1 VWLEEGV
8 MAKPAMS
15 WEGGRAAGKV
25 FRRVAWSAV
34 LLLAWTGVGFAVP
47 AAQDLHTLRQPDGRS
62 FEARRWGDEWLHG
75 WETADGFTIVID
87 GASRTWVY
95 AERKPDGALVASA
108 SVVGRDEPPQA
119 VSPHL
124 RPEGAVRERARSMRA
139 SAMAVAG
146 KASVPATGTANVPV
160 VLINFSDTTTTYT
173 TADFTNLLFGNGVWS
188 MRDYYKEVSYN
199 KFGVSAGPGGVA
211 GWYRASQTHDYY
223 GSNNGDGDDVWPG
236 DLVYEAVQAAD
247 AAGFNFAPYDS
258 DGDCYVDVVNV
269 IHQGAGEEVS
279 GSPASSIWSHSW
291 TLSGAQYW
299 GRSHY
304 GTYTTN
310 DVCPAGG
317 NIKVN
322 AYVMQP
328 ETLGTGIMTV
338 GVFAHE
344 FGHALGLP
352 DLYDT
357 DDSSE
362 GVGKWSLMGAGS
374 WCYVSRSGDRPAHM
388 DAWSKARLGWVTPQ
402 VVTGTLTNKTIAQVE
417 SSAEMYQFLAG
428 TPGKNGEYFLL
439 ENREQI
445 NFDAGLPGSGLL
457 IWHVDEGQ
465 ADNKSECYPGGPSCA
480 TQHYKVALV
489 QADNLWELEKNIDR
503 GDAGDPFPGSA
514 SARSFT
520 ATTAPSSALH
530 SGQASGVSVTSISDA
545 ASAMTATLSVGGTG
559 GGGDVTVFSDNFEGS
574 FPGNW
579 VLWRNS
585 SAAPTE
591 WGRVVCTNAG
601 GTASVWCA
609 GGGASPASPM
619 CYRYVGNMETWMIY
633 GPFSLADAT
642 AAKAEWDTWYDT
654 EGYNQSTQEGDQ
666 YEWLISTDGQHF
678 YGYYT
683 SGFSGGWN
691 HQTFNFKDV
700 TSITAIGSGSVYFA
714 FLFKSDPYV
723 EGGGAFID
731 NFVIKKTVTGSCN
744 YSISPLLQ
752 AVASGGGAFT
762 VSVTAG
768 SSCSWTAASNAVW
781 VSITGGGSGT
791 GSGTVRYSVQPNT
804 GAARSGTLTI
814 AGQTFTVNQ
823 AGTTCSYAISPT
835 SGSVV
840 AAGGSGSFYVTT
852 GATGCAWAA
861 SSDSGWLH
869 ITSGSSGSGNG
880 SVTYGADANTG
891 SARTGHITLQNL
903 TFTLSQAGAG
913 VSLPF
918 SHWIAAASHTDGAG
932 GTHWRSDVSVLNRSS
947 SQATVEYRLYTPG
960 GLRTQQSVLAGNAQ
974 DFHKDVAAWLGF
986 TTGSGALEV
995 RSSQDVY
1002 VIGRTYNQIDATH
1015 TYGQNYD
1022 GQSPDAS
1029 LLAAGQSAWLPG
1041 LAQNPSFRCN
1051 IAITNTGTTT
1061 ADVTLALYDGQG
1073 HLLWSGNN
1081 ESGAIASGGF
1091 IQYLKPFQKY
1101 AGRNDLEQAYA
1112 KVTVTSGSGV
1122 IVWASVV
1129 DEATGD
1135 PTTVFMRR

>member
-1 VWLEEGV
+1 
-8 MAKPAMS
+8 MAQPVIS
-15 WEGGRAAGKV
+15 RGWGRAAGNC
-25 FRRVAWSAV
+25 FWRVALSAF
-34 LLLAWTGVGFAVP
+34 LLLACSGVGLAVP
-47 AAQDLHTLRQPDGRS
+47 AAPDLHTLYQPDGSS
-62 FEARRWGDEWLHG
+62 FAARRWGDEWLNG
-75 WETADGFTIVID
+75 WETGDGYTIVLNR
-87 GASRTWVY
+87 ASQAWAY
-95 AERKPDGALVASA
+95 AERRPDGTLAASA
-108 SVVGRDEPPQA
+108 SVVGRDAPPQG
-119 VSPHL
+119 VGRHL
-124 RPEGAVRERARSMRA
+124 RPAGAVREKAHAMQV

-146 KASVPATGTANVPV
+146 TMAVPATGTANVPV
-160 VLINFSDTTTTYT
+160 ILVNFSDTTTTYT
-173 TADFTNLLFGNGVWS
+173 TSNFTNLLFGTGTWS

-199 KFGVSAGPGGVA
+199 KFAVSAGPGGVA
-211 GWYRASQTHDYY
+211 GWFRASQPHDYY
-223 GSNNGDGDDVWPG
+223 GSNNADGDDVWPG

-258 DGDCYVDVVNV
+258 DGDCYVDVVNI

-279 GSPASSIWSHSW
+279 DSPASNIWSHSW
-291 TLSGAQYW
+291 KLRNAQYY

-304 GTYTTN
+304 GAYTTN

-317 NIKVN
+317 QIKVD
-322 AYVMQP
+322 AYVIQP
-328 ETLGTGIMTV
+328 EMYSGAMVTV

-362 GVGKWSLMGAGS
+362 GVGKWSLMAAGS
-374 WCYVSRSGDRPAHM
+374 WCGVSRGGDRPAHM
-388 DAWSKARLGWVTPQ
+388 DAWSKAKLGWSTPQ
-402 VVTGTLTNKTIAQVE
+402 KVTGTLTGKTIAQAE
-417 SSAEMYQFLAG
+417 TSAEIYQFLAG
-428 TPGKNGEYFLL
+428 TPGQNGEYFLL
-439 ENREQI
+439 ENRQQTS
-445 NFDAGLPGSGLL
+445 FDAGLPGAGLV
-457 IWHVDEGQ
+457 IWHIDESQ
-465 ADNKSECYPGGPSCA
+465 ADNKNECYPGGPSCA
-480 TQHYKVALV
+480 AQHYKVAVV
-489 QADNLWELEKNIDR
+489 QADNLWELEKNVDR
-503 GDAGDPFPGSA
+503 GDSGDPFPGTTG
-514 SARSFT
+514 ARSFT
-520 ATTAPSSALH
+520 GSTAPSTALYG
-530 SGQASGVSVTSISDA
+530 GQASGVSVTSISDLA
-545 ASAMTATLSVGGTG
+545 ATMTATLSVGGTG

-579 VLWRNS
+579 VLWRNPS
-585 SAAPTE
+585 SAPTE
-591 WGRVVCTNAG
+591 WGRVVCTNNG
-601 GTASVWCA
+601 GMASVWCA
-609 GGGASPASPM
+609 AGGASPASPM

-633 GPFSLADAT
+633 GPFSLADAS
-642 AAKAEWDTWYDT
+642 AAKAEWDTWFDT

-678 YGYYT
+678 HGYYT
-683 SGFSGGWN
+683 SGFSSGWN
-691 HQTFNFKDV
+691 HQTFDFKDV
-700 TSITAIGSGSVYFA
+700 TSITAVGSASVYFA

-723 EGGGAFID
+723 EGGGAYVD

-744 YSISPLLQ
+744 YSILPLLQ
-752 AVASGGGAFT
+752 AVASGGGTFT

-768 SSCSWTAASNAVW
+768 GSCSWNVASNAVW
-781 VSITGGGSGT
+781 ISITGGGSGT
-791 GSGTVRYSVQPNT
+791 GNGTVTYSVQTNA
-804 GAARSGTLTI
+804 GASRSGTLTI

-823 AGTTCSYAISPT
+823 AGTTCSYSISPI
-835 SGSVV
+835 SANAV
-840 AAGGSGSFYVTT
+840 AAGGTGSFYVTT
-852 GATGCAWAA
+852 GAAGCAWTAT
-861 SSDSGWLH
+861 SDSAWLH

-880 SVTYGADANTG
+880 TVAYSADANIG
-891 SARTGHITLQNL
+891 AARTGHITVQGQ

-918 SHWIAAASHTDGAG
+918 AHWIAAASHTDGAG
-932 GTHWRSDVSVLNRSS
+932 GSHWRSDVSVLNRSS

-960 GLRTQQSVLAGNAQ
+960 GLKTQQAVLGGNAQ
-974 DFHKDVAAWLGF
+974 DFHKDIAAWLGY
-986 TTGSGALEV
+986 TSGSGALEV

-1002 VIGRTYNQIDATH
+1002 VIGRTYNQLDATH

-1022 GQSPDAS
+1022 GQDPDAS

-1041 LAQNPSFRCN
+1041 LSQNSSYRCN
-1051 IAITNTGTTT
+1051 IAVTNTGAST

-1081 ESGAIASGGF
+1081 ESNAIASGGF

-1112 KVTVTSGSGV
+1112 KVTVNSGSGV